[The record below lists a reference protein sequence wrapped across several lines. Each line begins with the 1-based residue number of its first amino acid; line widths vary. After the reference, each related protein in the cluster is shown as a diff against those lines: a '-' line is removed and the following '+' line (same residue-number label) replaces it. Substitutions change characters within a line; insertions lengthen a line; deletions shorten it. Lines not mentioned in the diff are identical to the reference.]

1 MAEPELENNIKQN
14 DVEQIVAKKK
24 ERKPLSEEAKKKQLA
39 NLQRGREMAHQKRR
53 ELEAR
58 YKEDKKIEKKVESQ
72 QEPEPEQVVERKVKV
87 PKKKKIVYVEEDSS
101 SEEEIVIKRK
111 KEKKVAVKQP
121 PAPQVNEEL
130 ERKRIM
136 ELVRQNNINQQKL
149 KNRNAYMA
157 SIFGE

>member
-58 YKEDKKIEKKVESQ
+58 YKEDKKVES
-72 QEPEPEQVVERKVKV
+72 EPEQVVERKVKV
-87 PKKKKIVYVEEDSS
+87 PKKKKIVYVEEDSSS

>member
-14 DVEQIVAKKK
+14 DVEEIVAKKK

-58 YKEDKKIEKKVESQ
+58 YKEDKKVES
-72 QEPEPEQVVERKVKV
+72 EPEQVVERKVKV
-87 PKKKKIVYVEEDSS
+87 PKKKKIVYVEEDSSS

>member
-14 DVEQIVAKKK
+14 DVEEIVAKKK

-58 YKEDKKIEKKVESQ
+58 YKEDKKVESQ

-87 PKKKKIVYVEEDSS
+87 PKKKKIVYVEEDSSS